1 MEGIRIDAGADIVQL
16 HLCRIADVHAVD
28 FDGSEQQHEGQD
40 HVDGHD
46 DEDGEKGHV
55 PAPCE
60 RTLMGTGLRHKAD
73 KGFRLMSVQAIAY
86 KCP

>member
-46 DEDGEKGHV
+46 DEDGEKGH
-55 PAPCE
+55 
-60 RTLMGTGLRHKAD
+60 K
-73 KGFRLMSVQAIAY
+73 KYNKMSV
-86 KCP
+86 KRVNHV